1 MTVPVFRFAP
11 SPNGALHLGHAYS
24 ALLNADLC
32 AASGGR
38 MLLRMEDID
47 TERCRPEYEV
57 AILADLAWLGLSW
70 EEPMRRQS
78 DHFPDYRGALD
89 RLIDA
94 ELVYPAFMS
103 RGEVRAFIADAEIGH
118 KPWPRDPDGAPVY
131 PPSDKTLSLRERQR
145 RMADGQA
152 FSWRLDMR
160 AALDRLSAPLEWM
173 EDGGGPHGETGRVRA
188 EPAAWGDVV
197 LARKDSP
204 ASYNLCV
211 VVDDAIQGVSHVVR
225 GRDLFYATAVHRLLQ
240 DLLGLPVPAYLH
252 HELVLDADG
261 RKLSKSRGDTALR
274 ALRAGGAR
282 PDDIR
287 RMVGLPHAAGGA
299 PLKSGE

>member
-1 MTVPVFRFAP
+1 MTGPVFRFAP

-32 AASGGR
+32 AAAGGR
-38 MLLRMEDID
+38 MLVRMEDID
-47 TERCRPEYEV
+47 TERCRPEYEA
-57 AILADLAWLGLSW
+57 AILEDLAWLGLSW
-70 EEPMRRQS
+70 QQPVRRQS
-78 DHFPDYRGALD
+78 DHFSDYRDALD

-103 RGEVRAFIADAEIGH
+103 RGEVRAFIADAETGH
-118 KPWPRDPDGAPVY
+118 EPWPRDPDGAPLY
-131 PPSDKTLSLRERQR
+131 PPIDKALSAKERAR
-145 RMADGQA
+145 RIADGRA

-160 AALDRLSAPLEWM
+160 AALDRIGAPLEWG
-173 EDGGGPHGETGRVRA
+173 EGGGGPAGETGCVRA

-197 LARKDSP
+197 LARRDSP

-252 HELVLDADG
+252 HDLVLDADG

-287 RMVGLPHAAGGA
+287 RMVGLPRQARA
-299 PLKSGE
+299 

>member
-1 MTVPVFRFAP
+1 MTGPVFRFAP

-32 AASGGR
+32 AAAGGR

-47 TERCRPEYEV
+47 TERCRPEYEA
-57 AILADLAWLGLSW
+57 AILADLDWLGLSW
-70 EEPMRRQS
+70 EEPVRRQS
-78 DHFPDYRGALD
+78 DHFCDYRDALD

-103 RGEVRAFIADAEIGH
+103 RGEVRAFIAETETGH
-118 KPWPRDPDGAPVY
+118 EPWPRDPDGAPLY
-131 PPSDKTLSLRERQR
+131 PPGDRSLSSKERAR

-152 FSWRLDMR
+152 FSWRLDMQ
-160 AALDRLSAPLEWM
+160 AALDRVAGPLEWS
-173 EDGGGPHGETGRVRA
+173 EAGGGPAGETGRVRA
-188 EPAAWGDVV
+188 EPGAWGDVV
-197 LARKDSP
+197 LARRDSP

-211 VVDDAIQGVSHVVR
+211 VVDDAIQGVGQVVR

-252 HELVLDADG
+252 HDLVLDADG
-261 RKLSKSRGDTALR
+261 RKLSKSRGDTALG

-282 PDDIR
+282 PGDIR
-287 RMVGLPHAAGGA
+287 RMVGLPRAAGA
-299 PLKSGE
+299 SALRSGE